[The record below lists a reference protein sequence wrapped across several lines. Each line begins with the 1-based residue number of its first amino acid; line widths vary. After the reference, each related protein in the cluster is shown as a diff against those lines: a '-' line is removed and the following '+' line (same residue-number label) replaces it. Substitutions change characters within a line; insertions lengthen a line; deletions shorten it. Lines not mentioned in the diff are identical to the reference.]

1 MGFSRQRGAPG
12 WGRRLHEPNPKELRQ
27 GQFARQRRE
36 RLVVIA
42 NAERAEI
49 DLDGGYS
56 RSTVKN
62 VVQEKQ
68 ELRRLEASVS
78 CVRELPLLEEKSS
91 LESR

>member
-1 MGFSRQRGAPG
+1 
-12 WGRRLHEPNPKELRQ
+12 
-27 GQFARQRRE
+27 
-36 RLVVIA
+36 
-42 NAERAEI
+42 
-49 DLDGGYS
+49 
-56 RSTVKN
+56 VKN